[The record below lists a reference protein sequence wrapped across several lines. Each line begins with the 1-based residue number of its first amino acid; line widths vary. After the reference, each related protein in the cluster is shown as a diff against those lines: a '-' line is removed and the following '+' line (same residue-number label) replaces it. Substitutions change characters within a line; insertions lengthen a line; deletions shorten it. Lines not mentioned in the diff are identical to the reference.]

1 MLPRRHT
8 KVTSMTT
15 VLHGIRVL
23 DFGRYIAGPYC
34 AALLAD
40 LGAEVIRIEKRDG
53 SEDRTLVPVFHKAD
67 GTPGEGALFLQMNRN
82 KKGLTLDPAHPKG
95 RDIVQRLIKTADV
108 VIVNLPPQTLRSLG
122 LDWPSVS
129 ALNPRAILT
138 TVSAFGSGGPYEE
151 RLGFDG
157 VAQAMSGAAYMSGTP
172 EQPVRAAASWVD
184 FGTASLAAFGTMS
197 ALFARQSTGR
207 GQHVEGALLRTAV
220 TFMSQT
226 LVEQAVLRKDRVATL
241 NRGQTAGPSDVFRCA
256 DGWITILINGD
267 PLFKR
272 WAKLVG
278 EEQWI
283 GDPRFATDE
292 ARGDNGEILSA
303 RAAKW
308 CAARSVAVALAEL
321 ERAKVPAGPILSPQQ
336 LLDDPH
342 VKAAQYF
349 TSVAFPGLASP
360 APIPATPI
368 VLSDTPGTVRTPPP
382 QLGQHTDEILMGL
395 GLSKAEIDDLR
406 TSGAI

>member
-1 MLPRRHT
+1 M
-8 KVTSMTT
+8 KS
-15 VLHGIRVL
+15 VLEGIRVL

-53 SEDRTLVPVFHKAD
+53 SEDRTLVPVLRDAE
-67 GTPGEGALFLQMNRN
+67 GRPGEGALYLQMNRN

-95 RDIVQRLIKTADV
+95 RDIVKRLVKTADV
-108 VIVNLPPQTLRSLG
+108 VVVNLPPQTLKHLG
-122 LDWPSVS
+122 LDWPSVH
-129 ALNPRAILT
+129 ALNPRAVLT

-157 VAQAMSGAAYMSGTP
+157 VAQAMSGMAYMTGTP
-172 EQPVRAAASWVD
+172 EQPIRAGASWVD
-184 FGTASLAAFGTMS
+184 FSTASLAAFGTMA
-197 ALFARQSTGR
+197 ALFARQTTGR

-226 LVEQAVLRKDRVATL
+226 LIEQAVLKKDRVATL
-241 NRGQTAGPSDVFRCA
+241 NRGQTAGPSDIVRCK
-256 DGWITILINGD
+256 DGWIIVLINGD
-267 PLFKR
+267 PLFRR

-283 GDPRFATDE
+283 ADPRFATDE

-308 CAARSVAVALAEL
+308 CAERTVAQALDEL
-321 ERAKVPAGPILSPQQ
+321 ERAKVPAGPVLSPQQ

-342 VKAAQYF
+342 VKAANYF
-349 TSVAFPGLASP
+349 ANVPFPGLP
-360 APIPATPI
+360 HGAPIMATPVI
-368 VLSDTPGTVRTPPP
+368 LSETPGEVRTPPP
-382 QLGQHTDEILMGL
+382 TLGQHTNEILSAL
-395 GLSKAEIDDLR
+395 GLSKTEIQDLR
-406 TSGAI
+406 ASGAI

>member
-1 MLPRRHT
+1 M
-8 KVTSMTT
+8 TS
-15 VLHGIRVL
+15 VLNGIRVL

-53 SEDRTLVPVFHKAD
+53 SEDRTLMPVLHRDD

-95 RDIVQRLIKTADV
+95 REIVKRLIKTADV
-108 VIVNLPPQTLRSLG
+108 VVVNLPPQTLRSLG
-122 LDWPSVS
+122 LDWPSVH
-129 ALNPRAILT
+129 AINQRTILT
-138 TVSAFGSGGPYEE
+138 TASAFGSGGPYEE

-157 VAQAMSGAAYMSGTP
+157 VAQAMSGAVYMSGTP

-197 ALFARQSTGR
+197 ALFARQTTGR

-220 TFMSQT
+220 AFMSQT

-241 NRGQTAGPSDVFRCA
+241 NRGQTAGPSDIFRCA

-272 WAKLVG
+272 WARLVG
-278 EEQWI
+278 EEHWI

-308 CAARSVAVALAEL
+308 CAARTVVTALAEL

-342 VKAAQYF
+342 AKAAGYF
-349 TSVAFPGLASP
+349 ASVAFPGLANP
-360 APIPATPI
+360 ARIAATPV
-368 VLSDTPGTVRTPPP
+368 VLSEMPGTVRSPPP
-382 QLGQHTDEILMGL
+382 ELGQHTDEILLEL

>member
-1 MLPRRHT
+1 M
-8 KVTSMTT
+8 KS
-15 VLHGIRVL
+15 VLEGIRVL

-53 SEDRTLVPVFHKAD
+53 SEDRTMIPVVHDAD
-67 GTPGEGALFLQMNRN
+67 GNPGDGALFLQMNRN

-95 RDIVQRLIKTADV
+95 REVVKRLIKTADV
-108 VIVNLPPQTLRSLG
+108 VVVNLPPQTLRSLG
-122 LDWPSVS
+122 LDWPSVH
-129 ALNPRAILT
+129 ALNPRTVLT

-157 VAQAMSGAAYMSGTP
+157 VAQAMSGMVYMSGTP

-197 ALFARQSTGR
+197 ALYARVQTGK
-207 GQHVEGALLRTAV
+207 GQLVEGALLRTAV
-220 TFMSQT
+220 TYMSQT
-226 LVEQAVLRKDRVATL
+226 LIEQAAIKKDRVATL
-241 NRGQTAGPSDVFRCA
+241 NRGQTAGPSDILKCK
-256 DGWITILINGD
+256 DGWITVLVNGN

-272 WAKLVG
+272 WAKAIG

-283 GDPRFATDE
+283 DDPRFATDE
-292 ARGDNGEILSA
+292 ARGDNGEVLSK
-303 RAAKW
+303 RAAAW
-308 CAARSVAVALAEL
+308 CATRTVAQALAEL
-321 ERAKVPAGPILSPQQ
+321 ERAKVPAGPVLAPQQ

-342 VKAAQYF
+342 ANAAGYF
-349 TSVAFPGLASP
+349 TKIPVAGLGH
-360 APIPATPI
+360 PATIMTTPI
-368 VLSDTPGTVRTPPP
+368 ALSDTPGTVRTPPP
-382 QLGQHTDEILMGL
+382 ALGQHTDEILTAL
-395 GLSKAEIDDLR
+395 GLSKSEIEDLR

>member
-1 MLPRRHT
+1 
-8 KVTSMTT
+8 MTA
-15 VLHGIRVL
+15 VLNGIRVL

-53 SEDRTLVPVFHKAD
+53 SEDRTMIPVFHRDD
-67 GTPGEGALFLQMNRN
+67 GSPGEGAMFLQMNRN

-95 RDIVQRLIKTADV
+95 RDIVKRLIKTADV
-108 VIVNLPPQTLRSLG
+108 VVVNLPPQTLRSLG
-122 LDWPSVS
+122 LDWPSVH
-129 ALNPRAILT
+129 AINPRTILT
-138 TVSAFGSGGPYEE
+138 TASAFGSGGPYEE

-157 VAQAMSGAAYMSGTP
+157 VAQAMSGAVYMSGTP
-172 EQPVRAAASWVD
+172 EQPVRASASWVD

-197 ALFARQSTGR
+197 ALFARQTTGR

-226 LVEQAVLRKDRVATL
+226 LVEQAAIRKDRVATL
-241 NRGQTAGPSDVFRCA
+241 NRGQTAGPSDIFRCA
-256 DGWITILINGD
+256 DGWITILINGE

-278 EEQWI
+278 EEHWI

-308 CAARSVAVALAEL
+308 CAARTVVAALAEL
-321 ERAKVPAGPILSPQQ
+321 ERAKVPAGPVLSPQQ

-342 VKAAQYF
+342 VKAAGYF
-349 TSVAFPGLASP
+349 SSIAFPGLAKP
-360 APIPATPI
+360 TPIPATPV
-368 VLSDTPGTVRTPPP
+368 VLSESPGTVRTPPP
-382 QLGQHTDEILMGL
+382 ELGQHTDEILSSL
-395 GLSKAEIDDLR
+395 GLSKAEIEDLR
-406 TSGAI
+406 ASGAI

>member
-1 MLPRRHT
+1 
-8 KVTSMTT
+8 
-15 VLHGIRVL
+15 
-23 DFGRYIAGPYC
+23 
-34 AALLAD
+34 
-40 LGAEVIRIEKRDG
+40 
-53 SEDRTLVPVFHKAD
+53 
-67 GTPGEGALFLQMNRN
+67 
-82 KKGLTLDPAHPKG
+82 
-95 RDIVQRLIKTADV
+95 
-108 VIVNLPPQTLRSLG
+108 
-122 LDWPSVS
+122 
-129 ALNPRAILT
+129 
-138 TVSAFGSGGPYEE
+138 
-151 RLGFDG
+151 
-157 VAQAMSGAAYMSGTP
+157 
-172 EQPVRAAASWVD
+172 
-184 FGTASLAAFGTMS
+184 MS

-256 DGWITILINGD
+256 DGWITILINGN

-283 GDPRFATDE
+283 VDPRFATDE
-292 ARGDNGEILSA
+292 ARGDNGEVLSA

-308 CAARSVAVALAEL
+308 CAARTVTVALTEL
-321 ERAKVPAGPILSPQQ
+321 ERAKVPAGPVLSPQQ

-349 TSVAFPGLASP
+349 TSVSFPGLASP
-360 APIPATPI
+360 APILATPI

-382 QLGQHTDEILMGL
+382 QLGQHTDEILTGL